1 MARGQGWAPGFRAQ
15 ANGRR
20 KAFPVK
26 QLATAKAHT
35 VEIVVGEF
43 TTPDDEVARIS
54 NMGLTPECQEP
65 NILLT
70 LTKGDNR
77 VALNLSAFRADEI
90 AVLKEA
96 IDYAFE
102 VAAPSVLERDTVAKE
117 AHANGD
123 GTYRR
128 LHRGTPAISYVRR
141 KSGSDDPSLRLGP
154 EDVSD
159 GAGQAGD

>member
-1 MARGQGWAPGFRAQ
+1 MAKQGWAPGFRAQ
-15 ANGRR
+15 AQGRR

-43 TTPDDEVARIS
+43 ITPDDEIARIG

-70 LTKGDNR
+70 FTKGDNR

-90 AVLKEA
+90 EVLKEA
-96 IDYAFE
+96 IDLAFE
-102 VAAPSVLERDTVAKE
+102 LAAPSVLARDTVAKE

-128 LHRGTPAISYVRR
+128 LHRGTPSFSRIRR
-141 KSGSDDPSLRLGP
+141 QGGSDDPSLRLRS

-159 GAGQAGD
+159 GAVPAGD

>member
-1 MARGQGWAPGFRAQ
+1 MARKQGWAPGFRAQ
-15 ANGRR
+15 PNSRR

-26 QLATAKAHT
+26 QLATARAHS
-35 VEIVVGEF
+35 VEISVGEF
-43 TTPDDEVARIS
+43 ITPDDLIAS
-54 NMGLTPECQEP
+54 MGNMGLTPECQEP

-70 LTKGDNR
+70 FTKGENR

-96 IDYAFE
+96 IDFAFE
-102 VAAPSVLERDTVAKE
+102 VAAPSVLARDTVAKE

-128 LHRGTPAISYVRR
+128 LHRGTPSISYIRR
-141 KSGSDDPSLRLGP
+141 PVGSDDQVLSVGS
-154 EDVSD
+154 EDVPD
-159 GAGQAGD
+159 